1 MQTFMELIKTCINKE
16 PNANSSD
23 VSPNASPNVFTIEAI
38 TKALAFTIALDVK
51 KENDSWPTKV
61 ESRQLRGIAKSK
73 GTKNYGGTM
82 FTCGEGDHH
91 YLLLKALLIYAQED
105 LYMIKFLGQHKYI
118 DIVTKAV
125 GWIDGVCISYPI
137 YLQT

>member
-1 MQTFMELIKTCINKE
+1 MELIKTCINKE

-61 ESRQLRGIAKSK
+61 ESRQLRGITKSE

-105 LYMIKFLGQHKYI
+105 LYMIKFLG
-118 DIVTKAV
+118 
-125 GWIDGVCISYPI
+125 
-137 YLQT
+137 

>member
-23 VSPNASPNVFTIEAI
+23 VNPNASPNVLTIEAI
-38 TKALAFTIALDVK
+38 TKALVFTITLDVI

-61 ESRQLRGIAKSK
+61 EGRQLRGIAKFE
-73 GTKNYGGTM
+73 GTKTCGGIM

-91 YLLLKALLIYAQED
+91 YLLPKALLIYAQED
-105 LYMIKFLGQHKYI
+105 LYMIKFLGQ
-118 DIVTKAV
+118 
-125 GWIDGVCISYPI
+125 
-137 YLQT
+137 